1 VAARVAVVTDS
12 TACLS
17 SELIAKYHIRAVP
30 LSVVVGDRRLDDD
43 AAELPG
49 RIEAELRSGAAIR
62 TASPAPERF
71 AAAYAAA
78 AAAGAEAIVSVHLSG
93 RMSGTVGSARLAA
106 AAAAVPVRVIDSGS
120 LGMGLGF
127 AVLSAAE
134 VAGAG
139 GSVEQAAGAAARRS
153 ARLRS
158 FFTVDT
164 PGRLQAGGRLG
175 AGAGA
180 GAAPG
185 AGPGV
190 GAGSA
195 DPGLRLTARPV
206 LHISDGQLVQLEK
219 VRTRSAAVRRL
230 TELAVESAAIEPVDL
245 AVQYLGHADRV
256 PELAGRLAELV
267 PGAREIYQVRADA
280 VIGVHAGQGMLGVV
294 VAPYASSD
302 GSHAGC

>member
-1 VAARVAVVTDS
+1 MAANVAVVTDS
-12 TACLS
+12 TACLPG
-17 SELIAKYHIRAVP
+17 EQIASHHIRTVP

-43 AAELPG
+43 PAELSADLETG
-49 RIEAELRSGAAIR
+49 LRTGAAR

-78 AAAGAEAIVSVHLSG
+78 AAAGAEAIVSIHLSG

-106 AAAAVPVRVIDSGS
+106 AAAPVPVRVVDSGS

-134 VAGAG
+134 VARTG
-139 GSVEQAAGAAARRS
+139 GSADQVAAAAARRS
-153 ARLRS
+153 AGLRS
-158 FFTVDT
+158 FFTVDA
-164 PGRLQAGGRLG
+164 PGHLQAGGRLG
-175 AGAGA
+175 AGAGLRVGV

-185 AGPGV
+185 PGSGAGSGG

-195 DPGLRLTARPV
+195 GPGPGLTARPV
-206 LHISDGQLVQLEK
+206 LHISGGQLVQLEK

-230 TELAVESAAIEPVDL
+230 AELAVESAVAKPVDL
-245 AVQYLGHADRV
+245 AVQYLGEAGRAS
-256 PELAGRLAELV
+256 ELAGRLAELI
-267 PGAREIYQVRADA
+267 PGARNIYQVRADA

-294 VAPYASSD
+294 VAPY
-302 GSHAGC
+302 

>member
-1 VAARVAVVTDS
+1 MAANVAVVTDS

-17 SELIAKYHIRAVP
+17 SDLIASHHIRTVP

-43 AAELPG
+43 PAELSADLETG
-49 RIEAELRSGAAIR
+49 LRAGAAR

-78 AAAGAEAIVSVHLSG
+78 AAAGAEAIVSIHLSG

-106 AAAAVPVRVIDSGS
+106 AAASVPVRVIDSGS

-134 VAGAG
+134 VARKG
-139 GSVEQAAGAAARRS
+139 GSADQVAAAAARRS
-153 ARLRS
+153 AGLRS
-158 FFTVDT
+158 FFTVDA
-164 PGRLQAGGRLG
+164 PGHLQAGGRLG

-180 GAAPG
+180 GAGAAPG
-185 AGPGV
+185 PGSGA

-195 DPGLRLTARPV
+195 GPGPGLTARPV
-206 LHISDGQLVQLEK
+206 LHISGGQLVQLEK

-230 TELAVESAAIEPVDL
+230 AELAVESAVAKPVDL
-245 AVQYLGHADRV
+245 AVQYLGEAGRAS
-256 PELAGRLAELV
+256 ELAGRLAELI
-267 PGAREIYQVRADA
+267 PGARNIYQVRADA

-294 VAPYASSD
+294 VAPY
-302 GSHAGC
+302 